1 MSSAPADA
9 RPRPAVTPGS
19 GFRPERVRAL
29 VADLLRQTIRE
40 ARKEPPF
47 PLIGRRGKVRA
58 VCWLASRAATP
69 WFDHLG
75 LSQSRAL
82 RHLGWPDLARDV
94 LAMDVV
100 LEYAE
105 RRMLLEGIERF
116 EAYRDGRRA
125 G

>member
-1 MSSAPADA
+1 M
-9 RPRPAVTPGS
+9 TPGS
-19 GFRPERVRAL
+19 GYRPERVRAL

-100 LEYAE
+100 LNRRE

-116 EAYRDGRRA
+116 ERWEEARKTG
-125 G
+125 